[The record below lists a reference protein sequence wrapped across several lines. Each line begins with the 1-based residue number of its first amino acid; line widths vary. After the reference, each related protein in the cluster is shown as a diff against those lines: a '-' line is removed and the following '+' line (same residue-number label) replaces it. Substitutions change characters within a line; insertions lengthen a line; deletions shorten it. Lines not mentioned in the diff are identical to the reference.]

1 MAKTD
6 WSWDQHKYKA
16 KEWVNGKWQYIYNTA
31 KNTSKKVQNKADQVS
46 KSAKVYVNNA
56 YNAGKAVAE
65 KTYNNGR
72 SAITTASNTIKDQTN
87 NIIDKAQNKVNSEI
101 DIIKQAREEAKKY
114 IEENQKSKA
123 LPAAAI
129 VGIGILS
136 LIAARLI
143 VTAASLLVASNEF
156 AKQAKTWNDDNTKQR
171 EAAKSDD
178 HPTKAQPMT
187 DNQKQQ
193 IMDQI
198 NPKYNTK
205 DSGWANNCYSCT
217 LSYDLNRR
225 GISSSAIYD
234 TDGEAF
240 DNIANCYQDAKNVDI
255 TASNPQKGFSKEESK
270 EFVNNIIN
278 DYPDGAYGNLCL
290 TWTPPFGLVGGHSI
304 VWEKTDG
311 KVIFRD
317 CQSNTIYESEDDIYR
332 VLRKSGYVNYF
343 RADNLEISDKMASYV
358 DVDDQVMIAGN
369 RKGKNYDS

>member
-6 WSWDQHKYKA
+6 WNWDQHKYKA

-31 KNTSKKVQNKADQVS
+31 KNTSQKVQNKAVQVS
-46 KSAKVYVNNA
+46 KSAKVYANNA
-56 YNAGKAVAE
+56 
-65 KTYNNGR
+65 YNNGR
-72 SAITTASNTIKDQTN
+72 SVVTTAANVIK
-87 NIIDKAQNKVNSEI
+87 DKAQDKVTSEI
-101 DIIKQAREEAKKY
+101 DRIKQAREEAKKY
-114 IEENQKSKA
+114 IEENQKTKA
-123 LPAAAI
+123 LPAAAV

-136 LIAARLI
+136 LIATRLI
-143 VTAASLLVASNEF
+143 VKAAMLLVASNEF
-156 AKQAKTWNDDNTKQR
+156 AKQAKTWNSDNTKQR
-171 EAAKSDD
+171 ELAKSDD
-178 HPTKAQPMT
+178 RPTKAQSMT

-255 TASNPQKGFSKEESK
+255 TASNPQKGFSEEESK

-317 CQSNTIYESEDDIYR
+317 CQNNTIYESEDDIYR

-343 RADNLEISDKMASYV
+343 RADNLEISDQMASYV